1 MAGGDIGSTDSGS
14 ERGGKK
20 YKKPKAGSVKIDM
33 TPMVDVIMLLLT
45 FFMLT
50 TTLSAP
56 QLMNINLPKG
66 DVSKDKVK
74 LAANNILF
82 VRISDKDNI
91 YISRG
96 REDGSETSLEKVV
109 LNQISPRIEREYASN
124 ADLTLLLRFDRGS
137 KYKTMVD
144 VFDEINRAKIKDR
157 RYAIQPVEQKDKDAM
172 TAAGG

>member
-1 MAGGDIGSTDSGS
+1 MSGGDFDASDSGQ

-82 VRISDKDNI
+82 IRISDKDNI

-96 REDGSETSLEKVV
+96 KEDGSETTLEKVAI
-109 LNQISPRIEREYASN
+109 NQISPRIEREYATNS
-124 ADLTLLLRFDRGS
+124 DLTLLLRFDRAS

-144 VFDEINRAKIKDR
+144 IFDEINRAKIKDR

-172 TAAGG
+172 TAVGG